1 MPRRTGQGGYSSC
14 ASSSGDHVRV
24 GFLCME
30 SVFSVKPLEAILA
43 AGHDVRFVMRPIGG
57 METRTRPVL
66 KRHRGFDV
74 AVRRALGIERTRDD
88 PTRNPLAV
96 AAERDIPAWL
106 VGDASSPAS
115 LSFIRRER
123 VDVLVIAFFNQ
134 LLKPPVLEA
143 APAGAVN
150 LHPSLLPKYRGP
162 APLFWTFRDGLH
174 TSGLTIHRVAPGED
188 DGDVLLQEEVALPL
202 GTAGEDLVD
211 ELAERA
217 ARMTV
222 AALRSLDGSGP
233 ALPARPQ
240 DPREATRAP
249 RPSPQDLLV
258 DPHLGARRVFHF
270 VRGVGRWNP
279 LYAEVG
285 GSRVRVVDAVELDE
299 EKRLP
304 GEIAL
309 VGDLL
314 HLGCDDGVV
323 VLRTRSLPGA

>member
-1 MPRRTGQGGYSSC
+1 M
-14 ASSSGDHVRV
+14 RV

-74 AVRRALGIERTRDD
+74 AVRRALGIERGRDD
-88 PTRNPLAV
+88 PSRNPLAV
-96 AAERDIPAWL
+96 AADRDIPAWL
-106 VGDASSPAS
+106 VGDASSAPSIA
-115 LSFIRRER
+115 LMKRER
-123 VDVLVIAFFNQ
+123 VDLLVIAFFNQ
-134 LLKPPVLEA
+134 LLKPPVLA
-143 APAGAVN
+143 TAPGGAIN

-162 APLFWTFRDGLH
+162 APLFWTFRDGLQ
-174 TSGLTIHRVAPGED
+174 TAGLTLHRVASGED
-188 DGDVLLQEEVALPL
+188 DGDILLQEEVPLPL
-202 GTAGEDLVD
+202 GTPGEDLVD
-211 ELAERA
+211 DLAGRA

-222 AALRSLDGSGP
+222 EALRALDAGGAGEP
-233 ALPARPQ
+233 GLPGRPQ

-249 RPSPQDLLV
+249 RPGPADLLV
-258 DPHLGARRVFHF
+258 DRHLGARRVFHF

-279 LYAEVG
+279 LHVDVG
-285 GSRVRVVDAVELDE
+285 GTRVRVVDAVELDE
-299 EKRLP
+299 DRRLP
-304 GEIAL
+304 GEVAV

-323 VLRTRSLPGA
+323 VLRTRAQPPAF